1 MAFAR
6 NWRHAWVSETP
17 ERVSIREIPS
27 LNSVFS
33 EAFTERYRKDGMVG
47 VRVPHLNP
55 AVWKFAITDA
65 EDGAMVW
72 RNARDGVAAFNMVH
86 RSGVEGW
93 MGPLAVHPDYQ
104 GQGIGK
110 MIVNTGVEWLKK
122 HGATV
127 IGLETMPRTMDNVG
141 FYSSL
146 GFTPGHLTVTVT
158 LDTARSGIQST
169 LMSSLSVHER
179 ELALRQC
186 RQMLQQLIP
195 GYDYTREIVLTAHHE
210 LGDTVFVRKGS
221 GNEIVSFAI
230 CHSVPLVEGRATEE
244 MRVLKMVA
252 RTEADF
258 DHLVTQLCAHAR
270 AKAGRRVAIRVQ
282 GHYGD
287 VYRRLMAR
295 GARVRWTD
303 LRMSLHEYA
312 ESRPADGGIVLSNW
326 EI

>member
-17 ERVSIREIPS
+17 ERVGIREIPA
-27 LNSVFS
+27 LNAVFS

-65 EDGAMVW
+65 EEGAMIW
-72 RNARDGVAAFNMVH
+72 RNARDGIAAFNMVH

-110 MIVNTGVEWLKK
+110 VIVATGVEWLKK
-122 HGATV
+122 AGAKV

-158 LDTARSGIQST
+158 LDATRSGIQSIPMST
-169 LMSSLSVHER
+169 LDPHER
-179 ELALRQC
+179 ELALHQC
-186 RQMLQQLIP
+186 RQMLQQLMP

-210 LGDTVFVRKGS
+210 LGDTLFVRKG
-221 GNEIVSFAI
+221 NDVVSFAI
-230 CHSVPLVEGRATEE
+230 FHSVPLVEGRATEE
-244 MRVLKMVA
+244 MRVLKIAA
-252 RTEADF
+252 RSEADF
-258 DHLVTQLCAHAR
+258 DHLVTQLCAQAR
-270 AKAGRRVAIRVQ
+270 AKGGRRVAIRVQ
-282 GHYGD
+282 GQYSD

-303 LRMSLHEYA
+303 LRMSAHEFA
-312 ESRPADGGIVLSNW
+312 ESRASGGGIVLSNW

>member
-1 MAFAR
+1 MAFVR
-6 NWRHAWVSETP
+6 NWRHAWVAETP
-17 ERVSIREIPS
+17 ERVSIEEIAS
-27 LNSVFS
+27 LNGVFS
-33 EAFTERYRKDGMVG
+33 DAFTDRYRKDGMVG

-65 EDGAMVW
+65 EEGAMIW
-72 RNARDGVAAFNMVH
+72 RNSRDGIAAFNMVH

-110 MIVNTGVEWLKK
+110 IIVTSGIEWLKK
-122 HGATV
+122 SGAKV

-141 FYSSL
+141 FYSTL
-146 GFTPGHLTVTVT
+146 GFAPGHLTVTVT
-158 LDTARSGIQST
+158 LEAARAGFQATA
-169 LMSSLSVHER
+169 MSALNPHER

-186 RQMLQQLIP
+186 RILLDQLMP
-195 GYDYTREIVLTAHHE
+195 GYDYTREIILTAQHQ
-210 LGDTVFVRKGS
+210 LGETLFVRKG
-221 GNEIVSFAI
+221 NDIVSFAV
-230 CHSVPLVEGRATEE
+230 CHAVPLVEGRATEE

-258 DHLVTQLCAHAR
+258 DYLVTQLCAHAR
-270 AKAGRRVAIRVQ
+270 GRASRRAAIRVQ
-282 GHYGD
+282 GQYSD

-303 LRMSLHEYA
+303 LRMSLNGYA
-312 ESRPADGGIVLSNW
+312 ESRPADGGVVLSNW

>member
-6 NWRHAWVSETP
+6 NWRHAWVAETP
-17 ERVSIREIPS
+17 ERVSVREIPS

-65 EDGAMVW
+65 EDGAMIW
-72 RNARDGVAAFNMVH
+72 RNARDGIAAFNMIH

-110 MIVNTGVEWLKK
+110 MIVTTGVEWLKK
-122 HGATV
+122 KGAKV

-141 FYSSL
+141 FYSAL
-146 GFTPGHLTVTVT
+146 GFTPGHLTITVT
-158 LDTARSGIQST
+158 LEAARAGIQAT
-169 LMSSLSVHER
+169 TMSSLNPHER

-186 RQMLQQLIP
+186 RSLLEQLAP
-195 GYDYTREIVLTAHHE
+195 GYDYTREIVLTAQHQ
-210 LGDTVFVRKGS
+210 LGDTLFVRKG
-221 GNEIVSFAI
+221 NDIVSFAV
-230 CHSVPLVEGRATEE
+230 CHSVPLVEGRVTEE

-252 RTEADF
+252 KSEADF
-258 DHLVTQLCAHAR
+258 DQLVTQLCAYAR
-270 AKAGRRVAIRVQ
+270 AKSARRVAIRIQ
-282 GHYGD
+282 GQYGD
-287 VYRRLMAR
+287 IYRRLVVR

-303 LRMSLHEYA
+303 LRMSMHEYA

>member
-17 ERVSIREIPS
+17 ERVSTVEIPS
-27 LNSVFS
+27 LNAVFS

-55 AVWKFAITDA
+55 AVWRFAITDA
-65 EDGAMVW
+65 EAGAMIW
-72 RNARDGVAAFNMVH
+72 RNARDGIAAFNMVH

-110 MIVNTGVEWLKK
+110 MIVSSGIEWLKK
-122 HGATV
+122 NGAKV

-141 FYSSL
+141 FYSAL
-146 GFTPGHLTVTVT
+146 GFNPGHLTVTVT
-158 LDTARSGIQST
+158 LEAVRAGLQATAIST
-169 LMSSLSVHER
+169 LNPHER

-186 RQMLQQLIP
+186 RHLMDQLAP
-195 GYDYTREIVLTAHHE
+195 GYDYTREIILTAQHQ
-210 LGDTVFVRKGS
+210 LGDTLFVRKG
-221 GNEIVSFAI
+221 NDILSFAV

-244 MRVLKMVA
+244 IRVLKMVA

-258 DHLVTQLCAHAR
+258 DQLATQLCAHAR
-270 AKAGRRVAIRVQ
+270 VKGSKRVAIRVQ
-282 GHYGD
+282 GHYSD
-287 VYRRLMAR
+287 VYRRLMSR

-303 LRMSLHEYA
+303 LRMSLQEYA
-312 ESRPADGGIVLSNW
+312 EPRPANGGVVLSNW

>member
-1 MAFAR
+1 M
-6 NWRHAWVSETP
+6 SESP
-17 ERVSIREIPS
+17 ERVSVREIPA
-27 LNSVFS
+27 LNAVFS
-33 EAFTERYRKDGMVG
+33 EAFTERYRRDGMVG

-65 EDGAMVW
+65 EDGAMIW
-72 RNARDGVAAFNMVH
+72 RNARDGIAAFNMVH

-104 GQGIGK
+104 SQGVGK
-110 MIVNTGVEWLKK
+110 MIVSSGVEWLKK
-122 HGATV
+122 AGAKV

-158 LDTARSGIQST
+158 LEAARAGIQAT
-169 LMSSLSVHER
+169 AMSSLNPHER

-186 RQMLQQLIP
+186 RALVEQLAP
-195 GYDYTREIVLTAHHE
+195 GYDYTREIVLTAQHQ
-210 LGDTVFVRKGS
+210 LGDTLFVRKG
-221 GNEIVSFAI
+221 NEALSFAV
-230 CHSVPLVEGRATEE
+230 CHSVPLVEGRVTDE

-252 RTEADF
+252 RSEADF
-258 DHLVTQLCAHAR
+258 DQLVTQLCAHAR
-270 AKAGRRVAIRVQ
+270 VKSARRVAIRVQ
-282 GHYGD
+282 GQYGD
-287 VYRRLMAR
+287 IYRRLVAR

-312 ESRPADGGIVLSNW
+312 ESRPANGGIVLSNW

>member
-17 ERVSIREIPS
+17 EPVSLREIPS
-27 LNSVFS
+27 LNAVFS

-65 EDGAMVW
+65 EEGAMIW
-72 RNARDGVAAFNMVH
+72 RNARDGIAAFNMVH

-104 GQGIGK
+104 GQGVGK
-110 MIVNTGVEWLKK
+110 MIVNSGVEWLKK
-122 HGATV
+122 KGARV

-141 FYSSL
+141 FYSTL
-146 GFTPGHLTVTVT
+146 GFVPGHLTVTVT
-158 LDTARSGIQST
+158 LESARAGLQATPVSA
-169 LMSSLSVHER
+169 LNPHER
-179 ELALRQC
+179 ELALREC
-186 RQMLQQLIP
+186 RLLLEQLAP
-195 GYDYTREIVLTAHHE
+195 GYDYTREIVLTAQHQ
-210 LGDTVFVRKGS
+210 LGETLFVRKA
-221 GNEIVSFAI
+221 NEVVSFAI

-252 RTEADF
+252 KSEADF
-258 DHLVTQLCAHAR
+258 DHLVTQLCAYAR
-270 AKAGRRVAIRVQ
+270 VKSARRVAIRVQ
-282 GHYGD
+282 GHYASI
-287 VYRRLMAR
+287 YRRLMTR

-303 LRMSLHEYA
+303 LRMSVHEYA
-312 ESRPADGGIVLSNW
+312 EAQPPNGGIVLSNW

>member
-6 NWRHAWVSETP
+6 NWRHAWVAETA
-17 ERVSIREIPS
+17 ERVTLREIPA
-27 LNSVFS
+27 LNAVFS

-65 EDGAMVW
+65 EDGAMIW
-72 RNARDGVAAFNMVH
+72 RNARDGIAAFNMVH

-110 MIVNTGVEWLKK
+110 MIVNTGVDWLRQR
-122 HGATV
+122 GAKV

-141 FYSSL
+141 FYSAL
-146 GFTPGHLTVTVT
+146 GFAPGHLTVTVT
-158 LDTARSGIQST
+158 LEAVRAGIQST
-169 LMSSLSVHER
+169 TMSSLNPHER

-186 RQMLQQLIP
+186 RALLEQLAP
-195 GYDYTREIVLTAHHE
+195 GYDYSREIVLTAQHQ
-210 LGDTVFVRKGS
+210 LGDTLFVRKG
-221 GNEIVSFAI
+221 NEITSFAV

-244 MRVLKMVA
+244 TRVLKMVS
-252 RTEADF
+252 RSEADF

-270 AKAGRRVAIRVQ
+270 VKASRRIAIRVQ
-282 GHYGD
+282 GQYSD

-303 LRMSLHEYA
+303 LRMSVHDHA
-312 ESRPADGGIVLSNW
+312 ESRPANGGIVLSNW

>member
-6 NWRHAWVSETP
+6 NWRHAWISEAPEQVSL
-17 ERVSIREIPS
+17 REIPS
-27 LNSVFS
+27 LNAVFS

-47 VRVPHLNP
+47 VRVPYLNP

-65 EDGAMVW
+65 EEGAMVW
-72 RNARDGVAAFNMVH
+72 RNARDGIAAFNMVH

-110 MIVNTGVEWLKK
+110 MIVTSGVEWLKK
-122 HGATV
+122 KGAKV

-146 GFTPGHLTVTVT
+146 GFTPGYLTVTVT
-158 LDTARSGIQST
+158 LEAARSGIQST
-169 LMSSLSVHER
+169 LMSTLNPHER
-179 ELALRQC
+179 ELAIRQC
-186 RQMLQQLIP
+186 RQMLDQLAP
-195 GYDYTREIVLTAHHE
+195 GYDYTREIVLTAQHE
-210 LGDTVFVRKGS
+210 LGDTLFVRK
-221 GNEIVSFAI
+221 GNEIVSYAI
-230 CHSVPLVEGRATEE
+230 CHTVPLVEGRATEE
-244 MRVLKMVA
+244 IRVLKMVA
-252 RTEADF
+252 RSEADF

-270 AKAGRRVAIRVQ
+270 AKGGRRVAIRVQ
-282 GHYGD
+282 GQYAD
-287 VYRRLMAR
+287 VYRKLMAR

-303 LRMSLHEYA
+303 LRMAANDFPEV
-312 ESRPADGGIVLSNW
+312 RPKGDGIVLSNW

>member
-1 MAFAR
+1 
-6 NWRHAWVSETP
+6 
-17 ERVSIREIPS
+17 
-27 LNSVFS
+27 
-33 EAFTERYRKDGMVG
+33 
-47 VRVPHLNP
+47 
-55 AVWKFAITDA
+55 
-65 EDGAMVW
+65 
-72 RNARDGVAAFNMVH
+72 MVH

-110 MIVNTGVEWLKK
+110 MIVSTGVEWLKK
-122 HGATV
+122 AGATV

-158 LDTARSGIQST
+158 LDATRSGIQST
-169 LMSSLSVHER
+169 PMSTLDPHER

-186 RQMLQQLIP
+186 RQLLQQMMP

-210 LGDTVFVRKGS
+210 LGDTVFVRKG
-221 GNEIVSFAI
+221 NDIVSFAI

-244 MRVLKMVA
+244 MRVLKIVA
-252 RTEADF
+252 RSDADF

-270 AKAGRRVAIRVQ
+270 AKGGRRVAIRVQ
-282 GHYGD
+282 GQYSD

-303 LRMSLHEYA
+303 LRMSVHERE
-312 ESRPADGGIVLSNW
+312 ESRAAGGGIVLSNW

>member
-6 NWRHAWVSETP
+6 NWRHAWVSERP
-17 ERVSIREIPS
+17 ERVSIREIPA
-27 LNSVFS
+27 LNGVFS
-33 EAFTERYRKDGMVG
+33 ESFTERYRKDGMVG

-55 AVWKFAITDA
+55 AVWKFAIADA
-65 EDGAMVW
+65 EDGAMIW
-72 RNARDGVAAFNMVH
+72 RNARDTIAAFNMVH

-110 MIVNTGVEWLKK
+110 IIVNAGIEWLKQR
-122 HGATV
+122 GALV

-146 GFTPGHLTVTVT
+146 GFTPGHLTLTVT
-158 LDTARSGIQST
+158 LESARAGIQST
-169 LMSSLSVHER
+169 ALSALNPHER

-186 RQMLQQLIP
+186 RQLVNELAP
-195 GYDYTREIVLTAHHE
+195 GYDYTREMVLTAQHQ
-210 LGDTVFVRKGS
+210 LGDTIAVRNG
-221 GNEIVSFAI
+221 GDVRSFAV
-230 CHSVPLVEGRATEE
+230 CHSAPLVEGRATEE
-244 MRVLKMVA
+244 LRVLKLVA

-258 DHLVTQLCAHAR
+258 DTLVTQLCAHAR
-270 AKAGRRVAIRVQ
+270 VRGARRIAIRVQ
-282 GHYGD
+282 GQYSD
-287 VYRRLMAR
+287 VYRRLVAR

-303 LRMSLHEYA
+303 LRMSVHGFA
-312 ESRPADGGIVLSNW
+312 ESRPAGGGIVLSNW

>member
-6 NWRHAWVSETP
+6 NWRHAWVAETP
-17 ERVSIREIPS
+17 ERVSIGEILA
-27 LNSVFS
+27 LNGVFS

-65 EDGAMVW
+65 EDGAMIW
-72 RNARDGVAAFNMVH
+72 RNARDGIAAFNMVH

-110 MIVNTGVEWLKK
+110 IIVSTGVEWLKK
-122 HGATV
+122 SGAKV

-141 FYSSL
+141 FYSTL
-146 GFTPGHLTVTVT
+146 GFAPGHLTITVT
-158 LDTARSGIQST
+158 LEAARAGLQATA
-169 LMSSLSVHER
+169 MSALNPHER

-186 RQMLQQLIP
+186 RNLLEQLAP
-195 GYDYTREIVLTAHHE
+195 GYDYTREIVLTAQHQ
-210 LGDTVFVRKGS
+210 LGDTLFVRKG
-221 GNEIVSFAI
+221 NEILSFAV

-252 RTEADF
+252 KSEADF
-258 DHLVTQLCAHAR
+258 DQLVTQLSAHAR
-270 AKAGRRVAIRVQ
+270 IKGSKRVAIRVQ
-282 GHYGD
+282 GQYGD
-287 VYRRLMAR
+287 VYRRLVAR

-303 LRMSLHEYA
+303 LRMSLHDYA
-312 ESRPADGGIVLSNW
+312 ESRPAAGGIVLSNW

>member
-6 NWRHAWVSETP
+6 NWRSPWVSENP
-17 ERVSIREIPS
+17 ERVSVREIPS
-27 LNSVFS
+27 LNAVFS

-65 EDGAMVW
+65 EDGAMIW
-72 RNARDGVAAFNMVH
+72 RNARDGIAAFNMVH
-86 RSGVEGW
+86 RSGLEGW
-93 MGPLAVHPDYQ
+93 MGPLAVHPDFQ

-110 MIVNTGVEWLKK
+110 MIVSTGVDWLKAK
-122 HGATV
+122 GAKV

-158 LDTARSGIQST
+158 LEAARSGVQST
-169 LMSSLSVHER
+169 LMSSLGAHER

-186 RQMLQQLIP
+186 RQLLEQLVP
-195 GYDYTREIVLTAHHE
+195 GYDFTREIVLTAHHE
-210 LGDTVFVRKGS
+210 LGDTVFVRKGA
-221 GNEIVSFAI
+221 EIVAFAI
-230 CHSVPLVEGRATEE
+230 CHSAPLVEGRATEE
-244 MRVLKMVA
+244 IRVLKMVA
-252 RTEADF
+252 RSEADF
-258 DHLVTQLCAHAR
+258 DHLVTQLCAYAR
-270 AKAGRRVAIRVQ
+270 VKGGRRVAIRVQ
-282 GHYGD
+282 GQYTS

-295 GARVRWTD
+295 GGRVRWTD
-303 LRMSLHEYA
+303 LRMSLNDYP
-312 ESRPADGGIVLSNW
+312 ESRPAGGGIVLSNW

>member
-1 MAFAR
+1 MAFVR
-6 NWRHAWVSETP
+6 NWRHAWVAEVP
-17 ERVSIREIPS
+17 ERVSIREIAS
-27 LNSVFS
+27 LNGVFS
-33 EAFTERYRKDGMVG
+33 DAFTDRYRKDGMVG

-65 EDGAMVW
+65 EEGAMIW
-72 RNARDGVAAFNMVH
+72 RNARDGIAAFNMVH

-110 MIVNTGVEWLKK
+110 IIVSSGIEWLKK
-122 HGATV
+122 NGARV

-141 FYSSL
+141 FYSTL
-146 GFTPGHLTVTVT
+146 GFAPGHLTVTVT
-158 LDTARSGIQST
+158 LEAARAGFQATA
-169 LMSSLSVHER
+169 MSALNPHER

-186 RQMLQQLIP
+186 HILLDQLMP
-195 GYDYTREIVLTAHHE
+195 GYDYTREIILTAQHQ
-210 LGDTVFVRKGS
+210 LGDTLFVRKG
-221 GNEIVSFAI
+221 NDILSFAV
-230 CHSVPLVEGRATEE
+230 CHAVPLVEGRATEE

-252 RTEADF
+252 RSEADF

-270 AKAGRRVAIRVQ
+270 GKSSRRVAIRVQ

-303 LRMSLHEYA
+303 LRMSLNGYA
-312 ESRPADGGIVLSNW
+312 ESRAADGGVVLSNW

>member
-6 NWRHAWVSETP
+6 NWRHAWVAETP
-17 ERVSIREIPS
+17 ERVGVREIPS
-27 LNSVFS
+27 LNAVFS

-72 RNARDGVAAFNMVH
+72 RNARDGIAAFNMIH
-86 RSGVEGW
+86 RSGLEGW

-110 MIVNTGVEWLKK
+110 MIVTTGVEWLKK
-122 HGATV
+122 KGAKV

-141 FYSSL
+141 FYSAL
-146 GFTPGHLTVTVT
+146 GFTPGHLTITVT
-158 LDTARSGIQST
+158 LEAARAGIQGT
-169 LMSSLSVHER
+169 TMSSLNPHER

-186 RQMLQQLIP
+186 RSLLEQLAP
-195 GYDYTREIVLTAHHE
+195 GYDYTREIVLTAQHQ
-210 LGDTVFVRKGS
+210 LGDTLFVRKG
-221 GNEIVSFAI
+221 NDIVSFAV

-252 RTEADF
+252 KTETDF
-258 DHLVTQLCAHAR
+258 DQLVTQLCAHAR
-270 AKAGRRVAIRVQ
+270 TKSARRVAIRIQ
-282 GHYGD
+282 GQYGD
-287 VYRRLMAR
+287 IYRRLVVR

>member
-17 ERVSIREIPS
+17 ERVSVREIPS
-27 LNSVFS
+27 LNAVFS

-65 EDGAMVW
+65 EEGAMIW
-72 RNARDGVAAFNMVH
+72 RNARDGIAAFNMVH

-93 MGPLAVHPDYQ
+93 MGPLAVHPDFQ
-104 GQGIGK
+104 GQGVGK
-110 MIVNTGVEWLKK
+110 MIVSSGVEWLKK
-122 HGATV
+122 KGAKV

-141 FYSSL
+141 FYSTL
-146 GFTPGHLTVTVT
+146 GFIPGHLTVTVT
-158 LDTARSGIQST
+158 LESARAGIQAT
-169 LMSSLSVHER
+169 PMASLNPHER

-186 RQMLQQLIP
+186 RMLLDELAP
-195 GYDYTREIVLTAHHE
+195 GYDYTREIVLTAQHQ
-210 LGDTVFVRKGS
+210 LGDALFMRQGGEVQ
-221 GNEIVSFAI
+221 SFAI
-230 CHSVPLVEGRATEE
+230 CHLVPLVEGRVSEE

-252 RTEADF
+252 RSEADF
-258 DHLVTQLCAHAR
+258 DALVTQLCAYAR
-270 AKAGRRVAIRVQ
+270 VKGARRIAIRVQ
-282 GHYGD
+282 GQYSD
-287 VYRRLMAR
+287 VYRRLMTR

-303 LRMSLHEYA
+303 LRMAVHEYA
-312 ESRPADGGIVLSNW
+312 EARPQNGGIVLSNW

>member
-17 ERVSIREIPS
+17 ERVSLREIPS
-27 LNSVFS
+27 LNAVFS

-47 VRVPHLNP
+47 VRVPYLNP

-65 EDGAMVW
+65 EDGAMIW
-72 RNARDGVAAFNMVH
+72 RNARDGIAAFNMVH

-104 GQGIGK
+104 GQGVGK
-110 MIVNTGVEWLKK
+110 MIVTSGVEWLKK
-122 HGATV
+122 KGARV

-141 FYSSL
+141 FYSTL
-146 GFTPGHLTVTVT
+146 GFIPGHLTVTVT
-158 LDTARSGIQST
+158 LESARAGLQATPISA
-169 LMSSLSVHER
+169 LSPHER
-179 ELALRQC
+179 ELALREC
-186 RQMLQQLIP
+186 RTLLEQLAP
-195 GYDYTREIVLTAHHE
+195 GYDYTREIVLTTQHE
-210 LGDTVFVRKGS
+210 LGETLFMRKG
-221 GNEIVSFAI
+221 NEVVSFAI

-258 DHLVTQLCAHAR
+258 DQLVTQLCAYAR
-270 AKAGRRVAIRVQ
+270 VKGARRVAIRVQ
-282 GHYGD
+282 GRYAD
-287 VYRRLMAR
+287 VYRRLMTR

-303 LRMSLHEYA
+303 LRMSVHEYA
-312 ESRPADGGIVLSNW
+312 EAQPPNAGIVLSNW

>member
-17 ERVSIREIPS
+17 ERVSIREIPA
-27 LNSVFS
+27 LNAVFS

-65 EDGAMVW
+65 EDGAMIW
-72 RNARDGVAAFNMVH
+72 RNARDGIAAFNMVH

-110 MIVNTGVEWLKK
+110 VIVATGVEWLKK
-122 HGATV
+122 AGAKV

-146 GFTPGHLTVTVT
+146 GFTPGNLTVTVT
-158 LDTARSGIQST
+158 LDAARSGIQSIPMST
-169 LMSSLSVHER
+169 LDPHER
-179 ELALRQC
+179 ELAIRQC
-186 RQMLQQLIP
+186 RQTLQQLMP
-195 GYDYTREIVLTAHHE
+195 GYDYTREIVLTAQHE

-221 GNEIVSFAI
+221 DIVSFAI
-230 CHSVPLVEGRATEE
+230 FHSVPLVEGRATEE
-244 MRVLKMVA
+244 MRVLKIVA

-282 GHYGD
+282 GHYSD

-303 LRMSLHEYA
+303 LRMSVHDFA
-312 ESRPADGGIVLSNW
+312 ESHPTAGGIVLSNW

>member
-6 NWRHAWVSETP
+6 NWRHAWVSESP
-17 ERVSIREIPS
+17 ERVSVREIPA
-27 LNSVFS
+27 LNAVFS
-33 EAFTERYRKDGMVG
+33 EAFTERYRRDGMVG

-65 EDGAMVW
+65 EDGAMIW
-72 RNARDGVAAFNMVH
+72 RNARDGIAAFNMVH

-104 GQGIGK
+104 SQGVGK
-110 MIVNTGVEWLKK
+110 MIVSSGVEWLKK
-122 HGATV
+122 AGAKV

-158 LDTARSGIQST
+158 LEAARAGIQAT
-169 LMSSLSVHER
+169 AMSSLNPHER

-186 RQMLQQLIP
+186 RALVEQLAP
-195 GYDYTREIVLTAHHE
+195 GYDYTREIVLTAQHQ
-210 LGDTVFVRKGS
+210 LGDTLFVRKG
-221 GNEIVSFAI
+221 NEALSFAV
-230 CHSVPLVEGRATEE
+230 CHSVPLVEGRVTDE

-252 RTEADF
+252 RSEADF
-258 DHLVTQLCAHAR
+258 DQLVTQLCAHAR
-270 AKAGRRVAIRVQ
+270 VKSARRVAIRVQ
-282 GHYGD
+282 GQYGD
-287 VYRRLMAR
+287 IYRRLVAR

-312 ESRPADGGIVLSNW
+312 ESRPANGGIVLSNW

>member
-27 LNSVFS
+27 LNGVFS

-65 EDGAMVW
+65 EDGAMIW
-72 RNARDGVAAFNMVH
+72 RNARDGIAAFNMVH

-93 MGPLAVHPDYQ
+93 MGPLAVHPDCQ
-104 GQGIGK
+104 AQGIGK
-110 MIVNTGVEWLKK
+110 MIVSSGVEWLKK
-122 HGATV
+122 HGAKV

-141 FYSSL
+141 FYSAL
-146 GFTPGHLTVTVT
+146 GFAPGHLTVTVT
-158 LDTARSGIQST
+158 LEAARGGLQAIG
-169 LMSSLSVHER
+169 MSALNPHER
-179 ELALRQC
+179 ELAIRQC
-186 RQMLQQLIP
+186 GHLLEQMAP
-195 GYDYTREIVLTAHHE
+195 GYDYTREIVLTAQHE
-210 LGDTVFVRKGS
+210 LGETVFVRNGS
-221 GNEIVSFAI
+221 DVQSFAI

-270 AKAGRRVAIRVQ
+270 VRGSKRVAIRVQ
-282 GHYGD
+282 GQYSD
-287 VYRRLMAR
+287 VYRRLIAR

-303 LRMSLHEYA
+303 LRMSLHGYA
-312 ESRPADGGIVLSNW
+312 ESRPANGGIVLSNW

>member
-6 NWRHAWVSETP
+6 NWRHAWVAETP
-17 ERVSIREIPS
+17 ERVNIREIAS
-27 LNSVFS
+27 LNAVFS

-55 AVWKFAITDA
+55 SVWKFAIADA
-65 EDGAMVW
+65 EDGAMIW
-72 RNARDGVAAFNMVH
+72 RNARDGIAAFNMVH

-110 MIVNTGVEWLKK
+110 MVVSTGVDWLKK
-122 HGATV
+122 RGARV

-141 FYSSL
+141 FYSTL
-146 GFTPGHLTVTVT
+146 GFVPGHLTLTVT
-158 LDTARSGIQST
+158 LEAARAGVQST
-169 LMSSLSVHER
+169 AISSLSPHER
-179 ELALRQC
+179 ELAMRQC
-186 RQMLQQLIP
+186 RGMLDQLAP
-195 GYDYTREIVLTAHHE
+195 GYDYTREILLTAQHE
-210 LGDTVFVRKGS
+210 LGDTLFVRKGAD
-221 GNEIVSFAI
+221 VLSFAV

-252 RTEADF
+252 KSEADF

-270 AKAGRRVAIRVQ
+270 VRGARRVAIRVQ
-282 GHYGD
+282 GQYSNI
-287 VYRRLMAR
+287 YRRLIAR

-303 LRMSLHEYA
+303 LRMAVHDHA
-312 ESRPADGGIVLSNW
+312 EENPANGGIVLSNW

>member
-1 MAFAR
+1 MAFVR
-6 NWRHAWVSETP
+6 NWKHAWVAETP
-17 ERVSIREIPS
+17 ERVSVREIPS
-27 LNSVFS
+27 LNAVFS

-65 EDGAMVW
+65 EEGAMIW
-72 RNARDGVAAFNMVH
+72 RNARDGIAAFNMVH

-110 MIVNTGVEWLKK
+110 TIVSSGVEWLKK
-122 HGATV
+122 QGAKV

-141 FYSSL
+141 FYSTL

-158 LDTARSGIQST
+158 LEAARAGLQSIA
-169 LMSSLSVHER
+169 MSSLSPHER

-186 RQMLQQLIP
+186 RALVEQLAP
-195 GYDYTREIVLTAHHE
+195 GYDYTREIVLTAQHQ
-210 LGDTVFVRKGS
+210 LGDTLFVRKG
-221 GNEIVSFAI
+221 NDVLAFAV
-230 CHSVPLVEGRATEE
+230 CHSAPLVEGRAMEE

-252 RTEADF
+252 KSEADF
-258 DHLVTQLCAHAR
+258 DNLVTQLCAHAR
-270 AKAGRRVAIRVQ
+270 VKSARRIAIRVQ
-282 GHYGD
+282 GQYGD
-287 VYRRLMAR
+287 VYRRLIAR

-303 LRMSLHEYA
+303 LRMSLHEFA
-312 ESRPADGGIVLSNW
+312 ESRPTAGGVVLSNW